1 MFSWLKNVTNISSD
15 QNVCMSTSNSK
26 STIKINGDTY
36 QVEGNNIMIRNG
48 KIIVDGKVINDEKVS
63 VSKVIVTGNCESINC
78 DGSVEINGDSG
89 RVKCGGSCHVGGNV
103 SGSVSAGGSVTCG
116 NVEGEVLDGGSV
128 KCRKS

>member
-89 RVKCGGSCHVGGNV
+89 RVKCGGSC
-103 SGSVSAGGSVTCG
+103 GSVSAGGSVTCG